1 MRLVSL
7 RQTLILLL
15 SACLSGCMLGPDFH
29 SPPAPVTTKFTADPQ
44 PKHTVKTKSLGAAG
58 KSQEFETGCDIPAE
72 WWKLFHSA
80 ALNKLIVQGIAN
92 NPTLAAAQSTLRQA
106 QETLNAQIGTNLF
119 PAVTAQLGGERQLF
133 NTSYFGTPGSSIFNL
148 YNATVNVTYTVDVW
162 GAARRQVESV
172 RAQAEYEAFELEAA
186 YLALTANITTTAINI
201 ASLRAQI
208 AATNQIIN
216 AEEKSLRILRTQF
229 KYGGVPGLS
238 VLSQQSQLALTR
250 ATLGPLLQNLAQAQ
264 HSLSVLIGELPSEDQ
279 LPKFDLAKL
288 TLPSHIPLSL
298 PSLLVRQR
306 PDVRASEALLHS
318 ACAQIGVATANLF
331 PAFTLSGAYGW
342 QALTPSTLFNKA
354 SNTWNW
360 GGTLLQPIFEG
371 GALLATRRADI
382 AAYNAAA
389 SQYKQ
394 TVLTA
399 FQNVADSL
407 RALQHDAQ
415 TLKDY
420 RESEIAALKAWKITQ
435 LQYNEGGVSYL
446 SLITAENQY
455 QQSIIS
461 RVQSQAARYS
471 DTAALF
477 QALGGGWWNYSGP
490 SLLMKKEKKYES
502 A

>member
-7 RQTLILLL
+7 RHLTILLVSISL
-15 SACLSGCMLGPDFH
+15 TGCMLGPDFH
-29 SPPAPVTTKFTADPQ
+29 SPPAPATNKFTEDPQ
-44 PKHTVKTKSLGAAG
+44 PKPTIRTKSLGAAG
-58 KSQEFETGCDIPAE
+58 KSQEFTVGADIPAE
-72 WWKLFHSA
+72 WWKLFHSE

-92 NPTLAAAQSTLRQA
+92 NPTLAAAQSTLREA
-106 QETLNAQIGTNLF
+106 QETLNAQIGSNLF
-119 PAVTAQLGGERQLF
+119 PKVTASLGGERQLF
-133 NTSYFGTPGSSIFNL
+133 NASLFGTPGTDLFNL
-148 YNATVNVTYTVDVW
+148 YNATVNVTYTIDIW

-172 RAQAEYEAFELEAA
+172 TAQAEYEAFELEAA
-186 YLALTANITTTAINI
+186 YLTLTSNIVTTAVTI

-208 AATNQIIN
+208 DATNNIIK
-216 AEEKSLRILRTQF
+216 AEANSLRITKVQF

-238 VLSQQSQLALTR
+238 VLSQQSQLSLTQ
-250 ATLGPLLQNLAQAQ
+250 ATLGPLEQSLAQAQ
-264 HSLSVLIGELPSEDQ
+264 HSMSVLIGALPSEDQ
-279 LPKFDLAKL
+279 IPKFDLNKI
-288 TLPSHIPLSL
+288 TLPADLPLSL

-318 ACAQIGVATANLF
+318 ACAQVGVATANLL
-331 PAFTLSGAYGW
+331 PQFTLSGAYGW
-342 QALTPSTLFNKA
+342 QALVPSALFSKTT
-354 SNTWNW
+354 NTWNW

-371 GALLATRRADI
+371 GALLATRRAEI
-382 AAYNAAA
+382 AAYNVAA

-415 TLKDY
+415 TLRDY
-420 RESEIAALKAWKITQ
+420 RASEIAALKAWKITQ

-461 RVQSQAARYS
+461 RVQAQAARYS

-490 SLLMKKEKKYES
+490 PRLMREEKMHEL

>member
-7 RQTLILLL
+7 RHFLILLM
-15 SACLSGCMLGPDFH
+15 SICLTGCMLGPDFH
-29 SPPAPVTTKFTADPQ
+29 SPPAPATTKYTEDPQ
-44 PKHTVKTKSLGAAG
+44 TKHTTKTKSLGAAG
-58 KSQEFETGCDIPAE
+58 KSQEFDMGVDIPAE
-72 WWKLFHSA
+72 WWRLFHSE

-92 NPTLAAAQSTLRQA
+92 SPTLAAASATLRQA
-106 QETLNAQIGTNLF
+106 QETLNAQIGTSLF
-119 PAVTAQLGGERQLF
+119 PVVTAQLGGERQLF
-133 NTSYFGTPGSSIFNL
+133 NSSYFGTPGSTIFNL
-148 YNATVNVTYTVDVW
+148 YNATVNVTYNIDLW

-172 RAQAEYEAFELEAA
+172 RAQAEYQAFELEAA
-186 YLALTANITTTAINI
+186 YLALTANIVTTAINI

-208 AATNQIIN
+208 DATNQIIK
-216 AEEKSLRILRTQF
+216 AEEKSLYITREQF

-238 VLSQQSQLALTR
+238 VLSQQSQLSLTR
-250 ATLGPLLQNLAQAQ
+250 ATLGPLEQNLSQAQ
-264 HSLSVLIGELPSEDQ
+264 YSMSVLIGALPSEDH
-279 LPKFDLAKL
+279 LPKFKL
-288 TLPSHIPLSL
+288 NKITLPAHLPLSL

-318 ACAQIGVATANLF
+318 ACAQVGVATANLF
-331 PAFTLSGAYGW
+331 PQFSLSGAYGW
-342 QALTPSTLFNKA
+342 EALVPSALFHKA

-360 GGTLLQPIFEG
+360 GGSLLQPIFEG
-371 GALLATRRADI
+371 GALLATRRANI

-420 RESEIAALKAWKITQ
+420 RASEIAALKAWKITQ
-435 LQYNEGGVSYL
+435 LQYNEGGVGYL

-455 QQSIIS
+455 QQSVIS
-461 RVQSQAARYS
+461 RVQAQAARYS

-490 SLLMKKEKKYES
+490 SLLMKKEKKHEL